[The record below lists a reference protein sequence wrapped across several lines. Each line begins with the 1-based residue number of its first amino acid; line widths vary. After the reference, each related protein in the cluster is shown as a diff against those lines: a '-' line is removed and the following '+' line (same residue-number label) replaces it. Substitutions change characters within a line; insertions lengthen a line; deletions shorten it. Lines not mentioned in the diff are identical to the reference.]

1 MAPTLKIVGFVAF
14 VIGLQLSLN
23 WWGLSAR
30 REPAESRGRQAR
42 LIVALVRIKL
52 GTDPQEHIVHSL
64 TRFWFCGESL
74 PTAAALGL
82 DVRLFHVDVVE
93 VKVAIDG

>member
-1 MAPTLKIVGFVAF
+1 
-14 VIGLQLSLN
+14 
-23 WWGLSAR
+23 
-30 REPAESRGRQAR
+30 
-42 LIVALVRIKL
+42 VALVRIKL
-52 GTDPQEHIVHSL
+52 GTDPQEHIVSSL